1 MLEDR
6 TLEVKW
12 NNNSNK
18 RYLSYLLIY
27 TNDNEN
33 HMLDLVQSISMMN
46 VSVDGLKIMSK
57 TDKAIYEVAC
67 FVTGLEQLE
76 KLILNLN
83 KNKFIE
89 KVEREIR

>member
-6 TLEVKW
+6 TVDVKW
-12 NNNSNK
+12 NNNTSK

-27 TNDNEN
+27 TSDSEN

-46 VSVDGLKIMSK
+46 VSVDGIKIMSQSEK
-57 TDKAIYEVAC
+57 SIYEVTC
-67 FVTGLEQLE
+67 YVTGLEQLE
-76 KLILNLN
+76 KLILNLT